1 MENVQE
7 EREYIFIESDEGIE
21 EKFEVVYDFEVEGN
35 NYIFLVPSDAPDEE
49 EEAEVYVFRYEEV
62 GEDVKLFTIESD
74 DEWNMVEEV
83 FNTLDQEY
91 EA

>member
-1 MENVQE
+1 MDKLQE
-7 EREYIFIESDEGIE
+7 ERDYIFIESDEGVE

-35 NYIFLVPSDAPDEE
+35 KYLFLVPFDSPDEE
-49 EEAEVYVFRYEEV
+49 EEAEVYVFRYEEE
-62 GEDVKLFTIESD
+62 GEDIKLFTIESD

-91 EA
+91 EV